1 MRDYIDIPSKPKILN
16 KLILI
21 GNGFDLSLGLKTGY
35 EDFLYWYFNTFIQTS
50 LDNQSESKISGKF
63 IKYYYHSDNQFEI
76 YRRLA
81 RKLSIQEKEIIK
93 FEMFNYKSCKDF
105 FLDNK
110 YDFVFNFNSH
120 LLKTIFYK
128 SINGWVDIEQT
139 YFELLKKSL
148 KDDSIDVNILN
159 DELKELRSLLHTYLS
174 QLDYSKTLD
183 LNIALKHNNHFAK
196 DISLEDI
203 PAYFYDWDK
212 IKTGHIM
219 FLNFNYTESLSS
231 IISSLP
237 SLFISDKKKYEI
249 SHLQIHGSLKEDS
262 ESIIF
267 GYGDEMDKDYKNI
280 EELNDNKYFENIK
293 SFKYLQN
300 NSYSEILKYIDSEEY
315 QIVIY
320 GHSCGLSDRVLLN
333 EIFEHKN
340 CKSIKIYYYEKSEFI
355 NKTMDISRHFNSNQ
369 LMRKKIVAYSD
380 DDLIPQSI

>member
-1 MRDYIDIPSKPKILN
+1 MGDYIDISSKPKILN

-63 IKYYYHSDNQFEI
+63 IKYYHHSDNQFEI

-93 FEMFNYKSCKDF
+93 FELFNYKSCKDF
-105 FLDNK
+105 VLDNK

-128 SINGWVDIEQT
+128 SINGWVDIEHT
-139 YFELLKKSL
+139 YFEILKKSL
-148 KDDSIDVNILN
+148 NDDSIDVNILN

-196 DISLEDI
+196 DISLDDI
-203 PAYFYDWDK
+203 PAYSYDWDK
-212 IKTGHIM
+212 ISTGHIM

-237 SLFISDKKKYEI
+237 SLFISDKEKYEI

-369 LMRKKIVAYSD
+369 LMRKKIVSYSD